1 LYKTEGS
8 SRMKSKNIFFVCFI
22 GTFIFLCAVTTFT
35 AQKVTTK
42 VRIYS
47 DIFLT
52 DEGLLPLPE
61 NAIELELDFSISDKL
76 FKFAKKI
83 DRDQEGNIHVLD
95 SRLVKILKFDPKG
108 NFLHSFGGNGGGKGR
123 LLQPENFILSED
135 CLIIQDRQQKRLLIY
150 NLQGEYLDRLRLS
163 GFSHFTIDAQG
174 KFYLAAYVKDQ
185 YSPLIK
191 VYSPENKST
200 SSFGKPLVFHHSLK
214 KLNLTSIT
222 VNDRRELFIAFRF
235 FPLVRKYASDHRLAA
250 EYRIDTP
257 IMEAKDKY
265 NLQKIGRG
273 IADPTLRA
281 GYMDVI
287 TDIEIHKGKIYLL
300 SHHPRLEI
308 LKLKEDGMIDVTYW
322 IDQREVYEAIDFF
335 VSEIAGKLKFY
346 VLRSAPPLFSIDVYK
361 IKEQSKSTSADD
373 RIDEMTE
380 TIKANPRYI
389 PAYINRG
396 IEKYNKG
403 DYKEAAKD
411 FSQVIEL
418 DPNSVSAY
426 YNRGNCWMK
435 LKRYERAIEDFGKAI
450 DIDSR
455 YSTAYFNRGLA
466 LIYKKKYTEAI
477 SNFKKSAELNPQLKA
492 KAYEQIRFCRSLII
506 KKIEENK

>member
-1 LYKTEGS
+1 
-8 SRMKSKNIFFVCFI
+8 MKLNNIFFVCFI
-22 GTFIFLCAVTTFT
+22 GTFIFLCAVIAFT

-42 VRIYS
+42 VSVYS

-61 NAIELELDFSISDKL
+61 NAIELELDFSIFDKF

-83 DRDQEGNIHVLD
+83 DRDREGNIYVLD

-108 NFLHSFGGNGGGKGR
+108 NFLYSFGDSGRGKGR

-135 CLIIQDRQQKRLLIY
+135 CLIIQDRQQKRLLIF
-150 NLQGEYLDRLRLS
+150 NLQGKYLDRLRLS
-163 GFSHFTIDAQG
+163 GFSYFTIDTQG

-200 SSFGKPLVFHHSLK
+200 SSFGKPLVFHHSMK
-214 KLNLTSIT
+214 RLNLASIA
-222 VNDRRELFIAFRF
+222 VNKSGELFVAFRF
-235 FPLVRKYASDHRLAA
+235 FPLVRKYTSDHRLTA

-265 NLQKIGRG
+265 NLQKIGGG
-273 IADPTLRA
+273 IAAPILRA

-287 TDIEIHKGKIYLL
+287 TDIEIHKGKIFLL
-300 SHHPRLEI
+300 GHHPRLEI
-308 LKLKEDGMIDVTYW
+308 LKLKEDGTIDVTYW
-322 IDQREVYEAIDFF
+322 IDQREVYEALDFYI
-335 VSEIAGKLKFY
+335 SEVNGDLRFY
-346 VLRSAPPLFSIDVYK
+346 VLHSAPPSFTIDIFK

-380 TIKANPRYI
+380 TIKANPTYI

-403 DYKEAAKD
+403 DFEEAEKD
-411 FSQVIEL
+411 FAKVIEL
-418 DPNSVSAY
+418 DTKNASAH

-435 LKRYERAIEDFGKAI
+435 LKRHDLAIKDFGKAI
-450 DIDSR
+450 DIDSS

-466 LIYKKKYTEAI
+466 LIYKKKYTDAI
-477 SNFKKSAELNPQLKA
+477 SNFKKAVDLNPQLRSKA
-492 KAYEQIRFCRSLII
+492 NEQIRFCRSLMI